1 MSFFMA
7 PPAGLEPATR
17 WLTVRCSANW
27 AIEEYSFVYKRKITS
42 VIFHSYLLFRQLS
55 TLPGS
60 RPPSTIDV
68 KELNFRVRHGNGWI
82 LLAIVTGFSFLLKV
96 CTLKTKQY
104 INAFLRVFL
113 SLFLFSSL
121 LTISLDVAIHL
132 TYSFS
137 SKNMLWSS
145 PRTISTTQLH
155 TLLHFHLWPINQVVF
170 LDPYRTTPWEILS
183 WRGLHA

>member
-1 MSFFMA
+1 MINSHMLCQLSYRGIFSFFIYMKDN
-7 PPAGLEPATR
+7 
-17 WLTVRCSANW
+17 V
-27 AIEEYSFVYKRKITS
+27 S
-42 VIFHSYLLFRQLS
+42 VIFHIYSSFRQLS

-183 WRGLHA
+183 

>member
-1 MSFFMA
+1 MA
-7 PPAGLEPATR
+7 PPAGLEPATL
-17 WLTVRCSANW
+17 WLTVICSANW
-27 AIEEYSFVYKRKITS
+27 AIEEYCFVYKRKITS

-82 LLAIVTGFSFLLKV
+82 LLAIVTGSLYLLKV

-104 INAFLRVFL
+104 TNALLSFFL
-113 SLFLFSSL
+113 SVSLSFLTYHS
-121 LTISLDVAIHL
+121 DVAIHPFIFCNQN
-132 TYSFS
+132 T
-137 SKNMLWSS
+137 LWSS

>member
-1 MSFFMA
+1 MKDN
-7 PPAGLEPATR
+7 
-17 WLTVRCSANW
+17 V
-27 AIEEYSFVYKRKITS
+27 S
-42 VIFHSYLLFRQLS
+42 VIFHIYSSFRQLS

-113 SLFLFSSL
+113 SVSLFFLTYHFLRCSDTSYIFFL
-121 LTISLDVAIHL
+121 LTNMRFYSYRCVYVFLIVLLLNFLSESLFHRKTK
-132 TYSFS
+132 TYTSAYFS

-183 WRGLHA
+183 

>member
-1 MSFFMA
+1 MA
-7 PPAGLEPATR
+7 PPAGLEPATL
-17 WLTVRCSANW
+17 WLTVICSANW

-104 INAFLRVFL
+104 TRFWVSF
-113 SLFLFSSL
+113 SLFLFHSSL
-121 LTISLDVAIHL
+121 TPFGCSDTSLHIFPICYGQALGLLVPLSYIHYCTS
-132 TYSFS
+132 TYG
-137 SKNMLWSS
+137 L
-145 PRTISTTQLH
+145 ST
-155 TLLHFHLWPINQVVF
+155 
-170 LDPYRTTPWEILS
+170 R
-183 WRGLHA
+183 